1 MDAIL
6 FFTFIGCI
14 FLIIFGI
21 VSVTAGGPE
30 ITSEEYILV
39 AEMIEKNPAIK
50 PEVDRLMEDNRISPI
65 EYAGLSKSE
74 AKLRVKN
81 AR

>member
-6 FFTFIGCI
+6 FFIFIGCI
-14 FLIIFGI
+14 FLMIFGI
-21 VSVTAGGPE
+21 VGIAAGGPE

-50 PEVDRLMEDNRISPI
+50 PEVDRLMEDNRISPT
-65 EYAGLSKSE
+65 EYAGLSKSA